1 MFKIF
6 TGYAL
11 VEKYHNWKKSHK
23 TDDKTISRII
33 RLLFAIVACLLVWC
47 LPVENWIDGMTIIQK
62 RTLAIFLFAILM
74 WLFEAVP
81 AWTTSVMVV
90 VMLLF
95 TTSNSSLTFF
105 NNGIDPATLKAYTA
119 MQPGAREILANRDSA
134 ENKAVINV
142 LTNTA
147 TRDELK
153 TALALIDNAGLK
165 KNAKGEIVTVC
176 DTLCIADSTVEVDK
190 YVVAKVD
197 NLLNAPKDTA
207 GVAAKYYI
215 VLVDSDSNKDRV
227 LAKVKADSTLAGR
240 EILTFSSEIEE
251 VLTPENVSRLTPA
264 VVKDITAKN
273 LETISPEVTKHGYT
287 SFFKSLLACFAD
299 PIIMLFIGGFVLAIA
314 ASKTGL
320 DLFLARV
327 MLKPF
332 GTNPKMVLLGFLMV
346 TGVFSMFLS
355 NTATA
360 AMMLTFLGPVLKSL
374 PADGKGKTALALAIP
389 IAANIGGMGTPIGTP
404 PNAIALKYMS
414 EIGIEVGFGQWM
426 AFMIPFTILL
436 LFLAWLMLI
445 KLFPFKAKE
454 IKLNIEGE
462 LKKDWRSVVVY
473 ITFIATVLL
482 WVLDKAT
489 GVNANVVAMLPVGV
503 CAIIGVLTKR
513 DLEEISWSVLWMV
526 AGGFALGVALQE
538 TGLAQT
544 LINAIPFA
552 EWPPILMV
560 VGSGLICYIMAN
572 FISHTATANL
582 LVPIL
587 ALVGASI
594 STILAP
600 LGGVS
605 TLLIGVAIGSSLGM
619 VLPISTPPNAIAAAT
634 GMIEQKDMVKTGL
647 IMGILGLVIGY
658 GMLIVLGSSGLI

>member
-6 TGYAL
+6 PGYDL
-11 VEKYHNWKKSHK
+11 VESYHNWKKNHK
-23 TDDKTISRII
+23 VDSKTVSRAI
-33 RLLFAIVACLLVWC
+33 RLLIAIGVALVVWC

-62 RTLAIFLFAILM
+62 RTLAIFVFAILM

-90 VMLLF
+90 VLLLF
-95 TTSNSSLTFF
+95 TTSNSSLVLFE
-105 NNGIDPATLKAYTA
+105 NADPA
-119 MQPGAREILANRDSA
+119 ILG
-134 ENKAVINV
+134 
-142 LTNTA
+142 TQ
-147 TRDELK
+147 
-153 TALALIDNAGLK
+153 
-165 KNAKGEIVTVC
+165 
-176 DTLCIADSTVEVDK
+176 
-190 YVVAKVD
+190 
-197 NLLNAPKDTA
+197 
-207 GVAAKYYI
+207 
-215 VLVDSDSNKDRV
+215 
-227 LAKVKADSTLAGR
+227 
-240 EILTFSSEIEE
+240 
-251 VLTPENVSRLTPA
+251 
-264 VVKDITAKN
+264 
-273 LETISPEVTKHGYT
+273 T
-287 SFFKSLLACFAD
+287 SYKSLLHCFAD

-360 AMMLTFLGPVLKSL
+360 AMMLTFLGPVLKAL

-389 IAANIGGMGTPIGTP
+389 IAANVGGMGTPIGTP
-404 PNAIALKYMS
+404 PNAIALKYMN
-414 EIGIEVGFGQWM
+414 EIGINIGFGEWM
-426 AFMIPFTILL
+426 AFMIPFTLLL
-436 LFLAWLMLI
+436 LFIAWVMLV
-445 KLFPFKAKE
+445 KLFPFKATSIDLK
-454 IKLNIEGE
+454 IEGE
-462 LKKDWRSVVVY
+462 LKKDWRSIVVY
-473 ITFIATVLL
+473 ITFAVTVLL

-526 AGGFALGVALQE
+526 AGGFALGVGLQE

-544 LINAIPFA
+544 LIDAIPFGS
-552 EWPPILMV
+552 WPAIVMV
-560 VGSGLICYIMAN
+560 VGSGLICYAMAN
-572 FISHTATANL
+572 FISHTATASL

-587 ALVGASI
+587 AAVGASAAV
-594 STILAP
+594 SNNLVP

-605 TLLIGVAIGSSLGM
+605 TLLVGVAIGSSLGM

-647 IMGILGLVIGY
+647 IMGVVGLVIGY
-658 GMLIVLGSSGLI
+658 GMLIVLGSTGMI

>member
-6 TGYAL
+6 PGYDL
-11 VEKYHNWKKSHK
+11 VEAYHNWKKAHK
-23 TDDKTISRII
+23 TQDDKTISRMI
-33 RLLFAIVACLLVWC
+33 RLVIAVVAAVVVWC
-47 LPVENWIDGMTIIQK
+47 LPVETWIDGMTIIQK

-90 VMLLF
+90 VLLLF
-95 TTSNSSLTFF
+95 TTSNSSLVFF
-105 NNGIDPATLKAYTA
+105 
-119 MQPGAREILANRDSA
+119 
-134 ENKAVINV
+134 ENA
-142 LTNTA
+142 
-147 TRDELK
+147 
-153 TALALIDNAGLK
+153 
-165 KNAKGEIVTVC
+165 
-176 DTLCIADSTVEVDK
+176 
-190 YVVAKVD
+190 
-197 NLLNAPKDTA
+197 AP
-207 GVAAKYYI
+207 
-215 VLVDSDSNKDRV
+215 
-227 LAKVKADSTLAGR
+227 
-240 EILTFSSEIEE
+240 E
-251 VLTPENVSRLTPA
+251 VLGA
-264 VVKDITAKN
+264 Q
-273 LETISPEVTKHGYT
+273 T
-287 SFFKSLLACFAD
+287 SYKSLLHCFAD

-332 GTNPKMVLLGFLMV
+332 GKKPQMVLLGFLMV
-346 TGVFSMFLS
+346 TGIFSMFLS

-360 AMMLTFLGPVLKSL
+360 AMMLTFLGPVLKAL

-389 IAANIGGMGTPIGTP
+389 IAANVGGMGTPIGTP

-414 EIGIEVGFGQWM
+414 EIGIEVGFGEWM
-426 AFMIPFTILL
+426 AFMIPFTLFL
-436 LFLAWLMLI
+436 LFIAWVMLV

-454 IKLNIEGE
+454 INLNIEGE

-473 ITFIATVLL
+473 ITFICTVLL
-482 WVLDKAT
+482 WVLDKKT

-526 AGGFALGVALQE
+526 AGGFALGVGLQE
-538 TGLAQT
+538 TGLAKT
-544 LINAIPFA
+544 LIDAIPFGS
-552 EWPPILMV
+552 WPAVVMV
-560 VGSGLICYIMAN
+560 VGSGLICYAMAN
-572 FISHTATANL
+572 FISHTATASL

-587 ALVGASI
+587 AAVGASAAV
-594 STILAP
+594 SANLAP

-634 GMIEQKDMVKTGL
+634 GMIEQKEMVKTGL
-647 IMGILGLVIGY
+647 IMGVIGLVVGY
-658 GMLIVLGSSGLI
+658 VMLIVLGSTGLI

>member
-6 TGYAL
+6 PGYDL
-11 VEKYHNWKKSHK
+11 VESYHKWKKAHR
-23 TDDKTISRII
+23 TDDKTVSRAI
-33 RLLFAIVACLLVWC
+33 RLIIAAVVALLVWC
-47 LPVENWIDGMTIIQK
+47 LPVENWIDGLTIIQK
-62 RTLAIFLFAILM
+62 RTLAIFIYAILM

-90 VMLLF
+90 VLLLF
-95 TTSNSSLTFF
+95 TTSNSSLVFF
-105 NNGIDPATLKAYTA
+105 
-119 MQPGAREILANRDSA
+119 
-134 ENKAVINV
+134 ENA
-142 LTNTA
+142 
-147 TRDELK
+147 
-153 TALALIDNAGLK
+153 
-165 KNAKGEIVTVC
+165 
-176 DTLCIADSTVEVDK
+176 
-190 YVVAKVD
+190 
-197 NLLNAPKDTA
+197 AP
-207 GVAAKYYI
+207 
-215 VLVDSDSNKDRV
+215 
-227 LAKVKADSTLAGR
+227 
-240 EILTFSSEIEE
+240 E
-251 VLTPENVSRLTPA
+251 VLGTQ
-264 VVKDITAKN
+264 
-273 LETISPEVTKHGYT
+273 T
-287 SFFKSLLACFAD
+287 SYKSLLHCFAD

-332 GTNPKMVLLGFLMV
+332 GKNPKWVLLGFLMV

-360 AMMLTFLGPVLKSL
+360 AMMLTFLGPVLKAL

-389 IAANIGGMGTPIGTP
+389 IAANVGGMGTPIGTP

-414 EIGIEVGFGQWM
+414 EIGIEIGFGQWM
-426 AFMIPFTILL
+426 LFMIPFTLLL
-436 LFLAWLMLI
+436 LFLAWVMLL

-454 IKLNIEGE
+454 INLNIEGE

-473 ITFIATVLL
+473 ITFICTVLL

-526 AGGFALGVALQE
+526 AGGFALGVGLQE

-544 LINAIPFA
+544 LIDVIPFGS
-552 EWPPILMV
+552 WPALIMV
-560 VGSGLICYIMAN
+560 IGSGLICYAMAN
-572 FISHTATANL
+572 FISHTATASL

-587 ALVGASI
+587 AVVGASVAGN
-594 STILAP
+594 LAP

-605 TLLIGVAIGSSLGM
+605 TLLVGVAIGSSLGM
-619 VLPISTPPNAIAAAT
+619 VLPISTPPNAIAAST
-634 GMIEQKDMVKTGL
+634 GMIEQKEMVKTGL
-647 IMGILGLVIGY
+647 IMGVLGLVIGY
-658 GMLIVLGSSGLI
+658 VMLIVLGSAGFFG

>member
-6 TGYAL
+6 PGYDL
-11 VEKYHNWKKSHK
+11 VESYHKWKKAHR
-23 TDDKTISRII
+23 TDDKTISRAI
-33 RLLFAIVACLLVWC
+33 RLIIAAVVALLVWC
-47 LPVENWIDGMTIIQK
+47 LPVENWIDGLTIIQK
-62 RTLAIFLFAILM
+62 RTLAIFIYAILM

-90 VMLLF
+90 VLLLF
-95 TTSNSSLTFF
+95 TTSNSSLVFF
-105 NNGIDPATLKAYTA
+105 
-119 MQPGAREILANRDSA
+119 
-134 ENKAVINV
+134 ENA
-142 LTNTA
+142 A
-147 TRDELK
+147 PE
-153 TALALIDNAGLK
+153 ALG
-165 KNAKGEIVTVC
+165 TQ
-176 DTLCIADSTVEVDK
+176 
-190 YVVAKVD
+190 
-197 NLLNAPKDTA
+197 
-207 GVAAKYYI
+207 
-215 VLVDSDSNKDRV
+215 
-227 LAKVKADSTLAGR
+227 
-240 EILTFSSEIEE
+240 
-251 VLTPENVSRLTPA
+251 
-264 VVKDITAKN
+264 
-273 LETISPEVTKHGYT
+273 T
-287 SFFKSLLACFAD
+287 SYKSLLHCFAD

-332 GTNPKMVLLGFLMV
+332 GKNPKMVLLGFLMV

-360 AMMLTFLGPVLKSL
+360 AMMLTFLGPVLKAL

-389 IAANIGGMGTPIGTP
+389 IAANVGGMGTPIGTP

-414 EIGIEVGFGQWM
+414 EIGIEIGFGQWM
-426 AFMIPFTILL
+426 LFMIPFTLLL
-436 LFLAWLMLI
+436 LFLAWIMLV

-454 IKLNIEGE
+454 INLNIEGE

-473 ITFIATVLL
+473 ITFICTVLL

-526 AGGFALGVALQE
+526 AGGFALGVGLQE

-544 LINAIPFA
+544 LIDVIPFGS
-552 EWPPILMV
+552 WPALIIV
-560 VGSGLICYIMAN
+560 IGSGLICYAMAN
-572 FISHTATANL
+572 FISHTATASL

-587 ALVGASI
+587 AVVGASVAGN
-594 STILAP
+594 LAP

-605 TLLIGVAIGSSLGM
+605 TLLVGVAIGSSLGM
-619 VLPISTPPNAIAAAT
+619 VLPISTPPNAIAAST

-658 GMLIVLGSSGLI
+658 GMLIILGSAGFFG

>member
-6 TGYAL
+6 PGYDL
-11 VEKYHNWKKSHK
+11 VESYHKWKKAHR
-23 TDDKTISRII
+23 TDDKTVSRAI
-33 RLLFAIVACLLVWC
+33 RLIIAAVVALLIWC
-47 LPVENWIDGMTIIQK
+47 LPVENWIDGLTIIQK
-62 RTLAIFLFAILM
+62 RTLAIFIYAILM

-90 VMLLF
+90 VLLLF
-95 TTSNSSLTFF
+95 TTSNSSLVFF
-105 NNGIDPATLKAYTA
+105 
-119 MQPGAREILANRDSA
+119 
-134 ENKAVINV
+134 ENA
-142 LTNTA
+142 
-147 TRDELK
+147 
-153 TALALIDNAGLK
+153 
-165 KNAKGEIVTVC
+165 
-176 DTLCIADSTVEVDK
+176 
-190 YVVAKVD
+190 
-197 NLLNAPKDTA
+197 AP
-207 GVAAKYYI
+207 
-215 VLVDSDSNKDRV
+215 
-227 LAKVKADSTLAGR
+227 
-240 EILTFSSEIEE
+240 E
-251 VLTPENVSRLTPA
+251 VLGTQ
-264 VVKDITAKN
+264 
-273 LETISPEVTKHGYT
+273 T
-287 SFFKSLLACFAD
+287 SYKSLLHCFAD

-332 GTNPKMVLLGFLMV
+332 GKNPKWVLLGFLMV

-360 AMMLTFLGPVLKSL
+360 AMMLTFLGPVLKAL

-389 IAANIGGMGTPIGTP
+389 IAANVGGMGTPIGTP

-414 EIGIEVGFGQWM
+414 EIGIEIGFGQWM
-426 AFMIPFTILL
+426 LFMIPFTLLL
-436 LFLAWLMLI
+436 LFLAWVMLL

-454 IKLNIEGE
+454 INLNIEGE

-473 ITFIATVLL
+473 ITFICTVLL

-526 AGGFALGVALQE
+526 AGGFALGVGLQE

-544 LINAIPFA
+544 LIDVIPFGS
-552 EWPPILMV
+552 WPALIMV
-560 VGSGLICYIMAN
+560 IGSGLICYAMAN
-572 FISHTATANL
+572 FISHTATASL

-587 ALVGASI
+587 AVVGASVAGN
-594 STILAP
+594 LAP

-605 TLLIGVAIGSSLGM
+605 TLLVGVAIGSSLGM
-619 VLPISTPPNAIAAAT
+619 VLPISTPPNAIAAST
-634 GMIEQKDMVKTGL
+634 GMIEQKEMVKTGL
-647 IMGILGLVIGY
+647 IMGVLGLVIGY
-658 GMLIVLGSSGLI
+658 VMLIVLGSAGFFG